1 MTKRILAMLL
11 ASLIFITSFPVQAC
25 AAESPYTVSLS
36 ADTDGK
42 VLGVGDTV
50 TVNVMVAGNDESVT
64 GYNAYDL
71 KLSYD
76 TDYLILASSESAD
89 NGAEVTDTDGR
100 IRVKG
105 YGADKDFSTA
115 AIALHFEVKAP
126 GTANIGLTHAKI
138 DLSDNAGLQNAPEA
152 TLAEK
157 TVKISIDGFEVSAE
171 GEGIGLDTN
180 VATSSEDFVFW
191 LNDYANYDYTV
202 TVTIDGVDMT
212 SKVTFNEETG
222 EYTIPKNL
230 IDGKIVITATRSP
243 KTYTVTIT
251 GKDVTGEKTA
261 EYNTDYTFKLERE
274 EGYLYTV
281 EITIGGEEYTG
292 YNVED
297 DVYTIPG
304 TDITGEIKIKVTKEE
319 DDSNK
324 VTVTFAGTGAKDGS
338 GQKKTERGV
347 EYPFKVKKKKG
358 YTYSVT
364 VYVDGKRT
372 SYDYDYE
379 LDTYYILSEN
389 VTGNIVIV
397 IGKIATVEVSEY
409 ITMDKQSM
417 YLIVY
422 NGIVSEGYVPKYD
435 GQSMYWSDKYNAY
448 AWLLA
453 SADSDKKVKKAA
465 EEKITL
471 AEGTAAASIDYSGNV
486 NMSLQTDTADAQ
498 LVLEMYEGRH
508 PLEFIE
514 MQKLLNADIYSDKK
528 LNVQDV
534 MAIVKSIS

>member
-1 MTKRILAMLL
+1 MNKRILAMLL
-11 ASLIFITSFPVQAC
+11 ASLIFITSFPMQAC
-25 AAESPYTVSLS
+25 AAVSPYTVSLT
-36 ADTDGK
+36 ADTQDK

-50 TVNVMVAGNDESVT
+50 TVKVMVAGSDDSVT

-71 KLSYD
+71 KLYYD
-76 TDYLILASSESAD
+76 TEYLVLKSSVAAD
-89 NGAEVTDTDGR
+89 SSAEVTDTDGR
-100 IRVKG
+100 IRIKG
-105 YGADKDFSTA
+105 YGADKNISTA
-115 AIALHFEVKAP
+115 AITLHFEVKAP
-126 GTANIGLTHAKI
+126 GSTNINLTHAKI

-152 TLAEK
+152 ALAEK
-157 TVKISIDGFEVSAE
+157 TVKISIDGFEVVVE
-171 GEGIGLDTN
+171 GEGVGLDAN
-180 VATSSEDFVFW
+180 VATSSADFEFW

-212 SKVTFNEETG
+212 SQVTFDEETG
-222 EYTIPKNL
+222 KYTIPKNL
-230 IDGKIVITATRSP
+230 IDGKIAITATRSP

-251 GKDVTGEKTA
+251 GQDVTGEKTA

-281 EITIGGEEYTG
+281 EITIGGEEYTE
-292 YNVED
+292 YNVEG
-297 DVYTIPG
+297 DVYSIPG

-372 SYDYDYE
+372 PYDYDYE
-379 LDTYYILSEN
+379 LDTYYILAEN
-389 VTGNIVIV
+389 VSGNIVIV
-397 IGKIATVEVSEY
+397 IGKVATVEVNEY

-417 YLIVY
+417 YLIIY
-422 NGIVSEGYVPKYD
+422 NGIVGEGQVPKYD

-448 AWLLA
+448 AWLVA
-453 SADSDKKVKKAA
+453 SADSEKKVKKAA

-471 AEGTAAASIDYSGNV
+471 AEGTAAGSIDYSGNV
-486 NMSLQTDTADAQ
+486 NMSMQTDTADAQ
-498 LVLEMYEGRH
+498 LVREMYEGRH
-508 PLEFIE
+508 PLEFME
-514 MQKLLNADIYSDKK
+514 MQKLLNADVYSDKK
-528 LNVQDV
+528 LNVRDV
-534 MAIVKSIS
+534 RAIVKTIS

>member
-1 MTKRILAMLL
+1 MTKRILVMLL
-11 ASLIFITSFPVQAC
+11 ASLIFLTSFPLQAR
-25 AAESPYTVSLS
+25 AAESLYTVSLT
-36 ADTDGK
+36 ADTEGK

-50 TVNVMVAGNDESVT
+50 TVKVTVAGSSDSVT

-76 TDYLILASSESAD
+76 TEYLTLASFERADSA
-89 NGAEVTDTDGR
+89 AEVTDTDGR

-105 YGADKDFSTA
+105 YGADKGFSTA
-115 AIALHFEVKAP
+115 AITLHFEVKVP
-126 GTANIGLTHAKI
+126 GKSNISLTHAKI

-152 TLAEK
+152 ILEDK
-157 TVKISIDGFEVSAE
+157 TVTVSAE
-171 GEGIGLDTN
+171 GFEVAVKGEGVGLDTN

-212 SKVTFNEETG
+212 SQLTFDEETG
-222 EYTIPKNL
+222 KYTIPKNL
-230 IDGKIVITATRSP
+230 IDGKIAITATRSP

-251 GKDVTGEKTA
+251 GQDVTGEKTA

-281 EITIGGEEYTG
+281 EITIGGEEYTE
-292 YNVED
+292 YNVEG

-372 SYDYDYE
+372 PYDYDYE

-397 IGKIATVEVSEY
+397 IGKVATVEVTEY

-422 NGIVSEGYVPKYD
+422 NGIVSEGYVPKYG

-448 AWLLA
+448 AWLVA
-453 SADSDKKVKKAA
+453 SGDSDKKVKKAA

-486 NMSLQTDTADAQ
+486 NMSLQTDTADAK
-498 LVLEMYEGRH
+498 LVLEMYEGKH
-508 PLEFIE
+508 PLEFME
-514 MQKLLNADIYSDKK
+514 MQKLLNADVYSDKK
-528 LNVQDV
+528 LNVRDV
-534 MAIVKSIS
+534 LAIVKTVS

>member
-212 SKVTFNEETG
+212 SKVTFDEETG
-222 EYTIPKNL
+222 EYTIPKDL

-304 TDITGEIKIKVTKEE
+304 TDITGVIKIKVTKEE

-372 SYDYDYE
+372 PYDYDYE

-448 AWLLA
+448 AWLIA
-453 SADSDKKVKKAA
+453 SADSEKKVKKAA

-471 AEGTAAASIDYSGNV
+471 AEGTAAGSIDYSGNV

-498 LVLEMYEGRH
+498 LVQEMYEGRH
-508 PLEFIE
+508 PLEFME
-514 MQKLLNADIYSDKK
+514 MQKLLNADVYSDKK
-528 LNVQDV
+528 LNVRDV

>member
-11 ASLIFITSFPVQAC
+11 ASLIFITSFPLHAC
-25 AAESPYTVSLS
+25 ATESSYTVSL
-36 ADTDGK
+36 AVDTQDK

-50 TVNVMVAGNDESVT
+50 AVKVMVAGNDESVT

-76 TDYLILASSESAD
+76 TEYLTLASSESAD
-89 NGAEVTDTDGR
+89 SGAEVTDTDGR

-115 AIALHFEVKAP
+115 AITLYFEVNAP
-126 GTANIGLTHAKI
+126 GNASISLAHAKI

-152 TLAEK
+152 ALAEK
-157 TVKISIDGFEVSAE
+157 TVKISIDGFEVAVE
-171 GEGIGLDTN
+171 GEGVGLDTN

-212 SKVTFNEETG
+212 SQVTFDEETG
-222 EYTIPKNL
+222 KYTIPKNL
-230 IDGKIVITATRSP
+230 IDGKIAITATRSP

-251 GKDVTGEKTA
+251 GQDVTGEKTA

-281 EITIGGEEYTG
+281 EITIGGEEYTE
-292 YNVED
+292 YNVVG

-372 SYDYDYE
+372 PYDYDYE

-397 IGKIATVEVSEY
+397 IGKIPTLDVTEY

-448 AWLLA
+448 AWLVA
-453 SADSDKKVKKAA
+453 SGDSDKKVKKAA

-471 AEGTAAASIDYSGNV
+471 AEGTLAGSIDYSGNV

-508 PLEFIE
+508 PLEFME
-514 MQKLLNADIYSDKK
+514 MQKLLNADVYSDKK
-528 LNVQDV
+528 LNVRDV